1 MSALPLTMIEY
12 QNLER
17 AKILMP
23 TSANRDEEWWERGE
37 GGQKILQLLQKILQI
52 LQLATIFAK
61 LFLWDDIDSAC
72 IVGCQLFFLLLFGT
86 QEGD

>member
-37 GGQKILQLLQKILQI
+37 GGAENIAIAAENIANFAARNYFCQI
-52 LQLATIFAK
+52 IPL
-61 LFLWDDIDSAC
+61 
-72 IVGCQLFFLLLFGT
+72 G
-86 QEGD
+86 